1 MSGPRTEARCPRR
14 AARFGL
20 LGQDSEQFR
29 SVINLAARALGLTIT
44 RDFLLCCSRCCC
56 LLLTPGCRG
65 CADHFSNGLTLNVR
79 IRVAAQ
85 RSSPQ
90 WCAAGDSAKLNG
102 IFRTRHAPD
111 LFCDRNTTLD
121 DFLEARVLLLH
132 NCPNFSSQNRTGHR
146 EQQMRESLESQ
157 IPDTTPYIEWLAIVC
172 SIVVAALFCAVLFSN
187 GALT

>member
-1 MSGPRTEARCPRR
+1 MSGFAWRR
-14 AARFGL
+14 NEAARNGAR
-20 LGQDSEQFR
+20 LGIQQ
-29 SVINLAARALGLTIT
+29 T
-44 RDFLLCCSRCCC
+44 
-56 LLLTPGCRG
+56 
-65 CADHFSNGLTLNVR
+65 
-79 IRVAAQ
+79 
-85 RSSPQ
+85 
-90 WCAAGDSAKLNG
+90 LNG

>member
-1 MSGPRTEARCPRR
+1 M
-14 AARFGL
+14 
-20 LGQDSEQFR
+20 
-29 SVINLAARALGLTIT
+29 V
-44 RDFLLCCSRCCC
+44 
-56 LLLTPGCRG
+56 
-65 CADHFSNGLTLNVR
+65 
-79 IRVAAQ
+79 
-85 RSSPQ
+85 
-90 WCAAGDSAKLNG
+90 AGDAMKAGRDGARLGIQQTLNG